1 MRHAAGRLFYSA
13 WYFRSSLLFLSPLF
27 LEPAYL
33 YKIPATVAL
42 TLILTAI
49 SSAMSSSVA
58 TSQLDPTLYVLAE
71 HEATFFKA
79 QTGIEDDVALKNHIY
94 TVQEEAYKVYPY
106 NCIRA
111 FNFARLKISRLPCY
125 QQFLDLPKNRKGA
138 IYADIGCCF
147 GNDPRK
153 AVVDGYPVEQ
163 VVASDL
169 YPEFWELGHKLF
181 KTTAETFPARFVPQD
196 IFQLK
201 GLTKEVT
208 PSVPNLSQV
217 QSLADLRGNISAI
230 HSSAF
235 FHLFDEEGQFEIA
248 KIMAALLSSE
258 PGSMIFGVHG
268 GLPEKGIRPGSI
280 QRSHMFCH
288 SPESWR
294 ALWDGEI
301 FPKGS
306 VRVDALL
313 HDRDRYGLN
322 SVDSVTKTLLL
333 VWCVTLL

>member
-1 MRHAAGRLFYSA
+1 MSLDVAARG
-13 WYFRSSLLFLSPLF
+13 
-27 LEPAYL
+27 
-33 YKIPATVAL
+33 
-42 TLILTAI
+42 
-49 SSAMSSSVA
+49 
-58 TSQLDPTLYVLAE
+58 QLDPTLYSLAE
-71 HEATFFKA
+71 NEAAFFKA
-79 QTGIEDDVALKNHIY
+79 QTGIEDDVALKHHIFS
-94 TVQEEAYKVYPY
+94 VQEEAYKVYPY

-111 FNFARLKISRLPCY
+111 FNFARLKISRMPCY

-153 AVVDGYPVEQ
+153 AVVDGYPAEQ
-163 VVASDL
+163 IVASDL

-181 KTTAETFPARFVPQD
+181 KTTAETFSAHFIPQD

-201 GLTKEVT
+201 GLAKEDVP
-208 PSVPNLSQV
+208 PSIPNLSQV

-230 HSSAF
+230 HTSAF
-235 FHLFDEEGQFEIA
+235 FHLFDEEDQLEIA

-268 GLPEKGIRPGSI
+268 GLPEKGIREVGANST
-280 QRSHMFCH
+280 RRRNMFCH

-306 VRVDALL
+306 VRVDAFL
-313 HDRDRYGLN
+313 HAGERDRNHLDT
-322 SVDSVTKTLLL
+322 VDTGIKSYHL
-333 VWCVTLL
+333 VWCVILVN

>member
-1 MRHAAGRLFYSA
+1 
-13 WYFRSSLLFLSPLF
+13 
-27 LEPAYL
+27 
-33 YKIPATVAL
+33 
-42 TLILTAI
+42 
-49 SSAMSSSVA
+49 MSSNVA
-58 TSQLDPTLYVLAE
+58 TRQLDPTLYALAE
-71 HEATFFKA
+71 DEAAFFKA
-79 QTGIEDDVALKNHIY
+79 QTGIEDDVALKNHNF
-94 TVQEEAYKVYPY
+94 TVQEEAYKVHPYP
-106 NCIRA
+106 CIRGFA
-111 FNFARLKISRLPCY
+111 FAKLKISRQPYY

-153 AVVDGYPVEQ
+153 AIVDGYPVDQ
-163 VVASDL
+163 VIASDL
-169 YPEFWELGHKLF
+169 HPEFWELGHKLF
-181 KTTAETFPARFVPQD
+181 KTTAETFPARFIPQD

-201 GLTKEVT
+201 GLTKEGV
-208 PSVPNLSQV
+208 PLSVPNISQV

-230 HSSAF
+230 HTSAF

-268 GLPEKGIRPGSI
+268 GQPEKGIREVGSNSS
-280 QRSHMFCH
+280 RRHGMFCH

-306 VRVDALL
+306 VRVDAFL
-313 HDRDRYGLN
+313 HAGERNRNHLDT
-322 SVDSVTKTLLL
+322 VDSGVKSYHL

>member
-1 MRHAAGRLFYSA
+1 
-13 WYFRSSLLFLSPLF
+13 
-27 LEPAYL
+27 
-33 YKIPATVAL
+33 
-42 TLILTAI
+42 
-49 SSAMSSSVA
+49 MSSDVA
-58 TSQLDPTLYVLAE
+58 TRQLDPTLYALSE
-71 HEATFFKA
+71 DEAAFFKA
-79 QTGIEDDVALKNHIY
+79 QTGIEDDVALKNHIF

-106 NCIRA
+106 NCIRV
-111 FNFARLKISRLPCY
+111 FTFAKLKISRQPCY
-125 QQFLDLPKNRKGA
+125 QQFLDLGKNRKGA

-163 VVASDL
+163 VIASDL

-181 KTTAETFPARFVPQD
+181 KTTAETFPAHFVPQD

-201 GLTKEVT
+201 GLTKEGVP

-217 QSLADLRGNISAI
+217 QSLADLRGSISAI
-230 HSSAF
+230 HTSAF
-235 FHLFDEEGQFEIA
+235 FHLFDEEGQFEVA
-248 KIMAALLSSE
+248 KIMAVLLSSE

-268 GLPEKGIRPGSI
+268 GRHEKGL
-280 QRSHMFCH
+280 RSEVRSNSGRRRNMFCH

-306 VRVDALL
+306 VRVDAFL
-313 HDRDRYGLN
+313 HANDRD
-322 SVDSVTKTLLL
+322 SDTVDPAVKVYHL

>member
-1 MRHAAGRLFYSA
+1 
-13 WYFRSSLLFLSPLF
+13 
-27 LEPAYL
+27 
-33 YKIPATVAL
+33 
-42 TLILTAI
+42 
-49 SSAMSSSVA
+49 MSSRVA
-58 TSQLDPTLYVLAE
+58 PPQLDPTLYALAE
-71 HEATFFKA
+71 DESSFFKT
-79 QTGIEDDVALKNHIY
+79 QTGIEDDVALKHHI
-94 TVQEEAYKVYPY
+94 VSIQEEAYKIHPY
-106 NCIRA
+106 RCIRG
-111 FNFARLKISRLPCY
+111 FSFAKLKISRQPCY

-153 AVVDGYPVEQ
+153 AVVDGYPAEQ

-181 KTTAETFPARFVPQD
+181 KTTAETFPAHFIPQD

-201 GLTKEVT
+201 GLAKEDVP
-208 PSVPNLSQV
+208 PSIPNLSQV

-230 HSSAF
+230 HTSSF
-235 FHLFDEEGQFEIA
+235 FHLFDEETQFEIA

-258 PGSMIFGVHG
+258 PGSMIFGSHVG
-268 GLPEKGIRPGSI
+268 RYEKGLRSEIASKSI
-280 QRSHMFCH
+280 QRRNMFCH

-322 SVDSVTKTLLL
+322 LIDPGTRTFLL
-333 VWCVTLL
+333 VWCITLL